1 MIHNIRYRVFVYE
14 HEDLDLITQALLN
27 ILPNAEIE
35 AEEVEGLLEEPMVIL
50 SGIISKKRHT
60 KEFLNNLLAI
70 DKEQLTKLHNDLDK
84 KMDEKGNLFLRFSKD
99 FKASE
104 DLNDDSEDND
114 KDLNST
120 KDDKDLKQDLSQW
133 KILDGGDSIHLKVKV
148 AAYPAKKEVAL
159 KKLEE
164 VFSNLGK

>member
-14 HEDLDLITQALLN
+14 NEDLDLITDALLN
-27 ILPNAEIE
+27 ILPSAEVE

-50 SGIISKKRHT
+50 SGMVSKKRHT

-70 DKEQLTKLHNDLDK
+70 DKNQLSKLYNDLDK

-99 FKASE
+99 FKVLESGENNQSE
-104 DLNDDSEDND
+104 NDSDDAIDLN
-114 KDLNST
+114 
-120 KDDKDLKQDLSQW
+120 QW
-133 KILDGGDSIHLKVKV
+133 KILDGGDSIHLKIKV

-159 KKLEE
+159 KILDE
-164 VFSNLGK
+164 VFPDEVK

>member
-14 HEDLDLITQALLN
+14 NEDLDLITDALLN
-27 ILPNAEIE
+27 ILPSAEVE

-50 SGIISKKRHT
+50 SGMVSKKRYT

-70 DKEQLTKLHNDLDK
+70 DKDQLSKLYNDLDK

-99 FKASE
+99 FKAIEKDDVLEDDKEISKNV
-104 DLNDDSEDND
+104 DLN
-114 KDLNST
+114 
-120 KDDKDLKQDLSQW
+120 QW
-133 KILDGGDSIHLKVKV
+133 KILDGGDSIHLKIKV

-159 KKLEE
+159 KILDE
-164 VFSNLGK
+164 VFPDEVK

>member
-14 HEDLDLITQALLN
+14 NEDLDLITDALLN
-27 ILPNAEIE
+27 ILPSAEVE

-50 SGIISKKRHT
+50 SGMVSKKKYT

-70 DKEQLTKLHNDLDK
+70 DKDQLSKLYNDLDK

-99 FKASE
+99 FKVLESGEKNQAENDSDDFI
-104 DLNDDSEDND
+104 DLN
-114 KDLNST
+114 
-120 KDDKDLKQDLSQW
+120 QW
-133 KILDGGDSIHLKVKV
+133 KILDGGDSIHLKIKV

-159 KKLEE
+159 KILDE
-164 VFSNLGK
+164 VFPDEIKNI

>member
-14 HEDLDLITQALLN
+14 NEDLDLITDALLN
-27 ILPNAEIE
+27 ILPSAEVE

-50 SGIISKKRHT
+50 SGMVSKKRYT

-70 DKEQLTKLHNDLDK
+70 DKGQLSKLYNDLDK

-99 FKASE
+99 FKVLESGEKNQAENDSDDFI
-104 DLNDDSEDND
+104 DLN
-114 KDLNST
+114 
-120 KDDKDLKQDLSQW
+120 QW
-133 KILDGGDSIHLKVKV
+133 KILDGGDSIHLKIKV

-159 KKLEE
+159 KILDE
-164 VFSNLGK
+164 VFPDEIKNI

>member
-14 HEDLDLITQALLN
+14 NEDLDLITDALLN
-27 ILPNAEIE
+27 ILPSAEVE

-50 SGIISKKRHT
+50 SGMVSKKRYT

-70 DKEQLTKLHNDLDK
+70 DKDQLSKLYKDLDK

-99 FKASE
+99 FKVLESGENNQSE
-104 DLNDDSEDND
+104 NDSDDSIDLN
-114 KDLNST
+114 
-120 KDDKDLKQDLSQW
+120 QW
-133 KILDGGDSIHLKVKV
+133 KILDGGDSIHLKIKV

-159 KKLEE
+159 KILDE
-164 VFSNLGK
+164 VFPDEVK